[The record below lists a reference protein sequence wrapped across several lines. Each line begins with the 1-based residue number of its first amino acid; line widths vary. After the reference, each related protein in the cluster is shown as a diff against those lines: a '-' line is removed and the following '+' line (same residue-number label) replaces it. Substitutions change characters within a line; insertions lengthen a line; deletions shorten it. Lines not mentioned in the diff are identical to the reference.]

1 MRWVL
6 GLIVILGFGLGVT
19 WMLDPGDATPPPP
32 SGSTT
37 GENGSE
43 ATGFAETSTVGDDT
57 NRTDVAASSG
67 MSLDRTDSTP
77 TDVTPAG
84 PSILVVQ
91 GDPAVAVANAEV
103 FFRDESKHNR
113 RKDSQT
119 HPVSRY
125 DAPRRDGMRAQ
136 TDSRGMV
143 QLPGGTGRWLCS
155 AQHGDAF
162 GFLVVSKRPGQHT
175 ITLGPDESVQ
185 IIVYHDG
192 QGARPAPNVPVAV
205 LQQYRT
211 TRSREIWR
219 GITDE
224 RGRALLRHLQLMR
237 RAKRSDQPK
246 EFRERFA
253 AVAAIPTKPVTLTEF
268 AGRPATTEP
277 VVLTLP
283 PLGSI
288 QAQLVDHDG
297 KPLLVPAT
305 VGFNT
310 PSTKQEGF
318 PVRSS
323 SLSQTVSKPVGK
335 QPVTLPFAQV
345 DNDVRLYARYATDR
359 RSAYSKTSKGPN
371 EVGAATLIKIPPLE
385 RHCVFSGR
393 FLFANG
399 QPLKTDTLP
408 VTIWGD
414 DLVKTSSTAYTIAN
428 GRWDLVIS
436 ARTEKVRWR
445 MEFRWQQPAD
455 DESGNGDAAWYG
467 AIVEFPGWQQGKR
480 HEFGDIVLSPLPPL
494 ASGTVV
500 DDEGNPV
507 ANASI
512 SIQQE
517 RPKSTNSRNSR
528 IRNLSSLEANEIALS
543 SALLSFENGSFSS
556 YNRGRQSGWRT
567 LRHLSTKTAADGTFA
582 VYAPLPSGTLRVNA
596 DTSNHF
602 SASLPL
608 PAPTQDMRLQ
618 IPRNGYL
625 PGTVMLPDWLPRRSV
640 TVKLV
645 PAEKER
651 QKSETVSTRVSN
663 RSPFVLQPLRPG
675 HYSLQ
680 VFLRNIKTPIITIED
695 VFIKPGK
702 NEDPR
707 TQPIDLRNALYQYS
721 FEARDEAGR
730 PFPLTG
736 PIQAKLREADGTE
749 KPSALRWQ
757 NGKATLITAHQSVE
771 LLFFGRG
778 HMPKTQVFGPGN
790 HEVLLT
796 KVRPAL
802 VNVAGARALSGPT
815 RKVRI
820 SALLQGDTGMPS
832 SLNGVDQN
840 TGRSFSF
847 ARWELGRTSG
857 GWLGQTDVV
866 EIPLMVPGKYQILFR
881 AHATESTNTPQ
892 SSVNL
897 GTFELKMDGSI
908 TQVPLDGQ
916 KISDALRKID
926 KQWQDRL
933 ERNRKRKK
941 R

>member
-6 GLIVILGFGLGVT
+6 GLIVILGLGLGVT

-32 SGSTT
+32 PGDEI
-37 GENGSE
+37 GENASE
-43 ATGFAETSTVGDDT
+43 GTGFAEASTADDLDNGAEAATSSGS
-57 NRTDVAASSG
+57 NHQRTDATA
-67 MSLDRTDSTP
+67 TDSGPIGP
-77 TDVTPAG
+77 TL
-84 PSILVVQ
+84 LVMQ

-103 FFRDESKHNR
+103 FFRDEAKHNR
-113 RKDSQT
+113 RKDART
-119 HPVSRY
+119 RPINRY
-125 DAPRRDGMRAQ
+125 DAPRRDGMRAH

-155 AQHGDAF
+155 AQHGESF
-162 GFLVVSKRPGQHT
+162 GFLVVTKRPGQHT

-185 IIVYHDG
+185 IVVHQAG
-192 QGARPAPNVPVAV
+192 SGERPAENVPVAV

-224 RGRALLRHLQLMR
+224 RGRALVRHLQLMR
-237 RAKRSDQPK
+237 RAKRTDQPK
-246 EFRERFA
+246 EFKERFA
-253 AVAAIPTKPVTLTEF
+253 AVAVIPTKPVTLTEF
-268 AGRPATTEP
+268 DGRPATGEP

-288 QAQLVDHDG
+288 QAQLVDFDG
-297 KPLLVPAT
+297 KPLIVPAT
-305 VGFNT
+305 VGFST
-310 PSTKQEGF
+310 SSTKQDGF

-323 SLSQTVSKPVGK
+323 SLSQTVSKPAGK

-345 DNDVRLYARYATDR
+345 DQHVRLYARYTSDR
-359 RSAYSKTSKGPN
+359 RNAYSKPSKGPAA
-371 EVGAATLIKIPPLE
+371 VGETALIKIPPLA
-385 RHCVFSGR
+385 RQCVFSGR

-399 QPLKTDTLP
+399 QPLKSDTLP
-408 VTIWGD
+408 ITIWGD
-414 DLVKTSSTAYTIAN
+414 DVVKTSSTAHTIAN
-428 GRWDLVIS
+428 GHWDLVMS

-445 MEFRWQQPAD
+445 MEFRWQRSAD
-455 DESGNGDAAWYG
+455 GEGPAWYG
-467 AIVEFPGWQQGKR
+467 AVVEFPGWKPGTR
-480 HEFGDIVLSPLPPL
+480 HEFGDIVLLPLPPL
-494 ASGTVV
+494 AAGTVV

-507 ANASI
+507 ANATI

-517 RPKSTNSRNSR
+517 RPKSNNTGNRP
-528 IRNLSSLEANEIALS
+528 RNLSSLEANELILS
-543 SALLSFENGSFSS
+543 SRLLSFENSNFAS
-556 YNRGRQSGWRT
+556 YSRGRQSGWRT
-567 LRHLSTKTAADGTFA
+567 LRHLSTKTGEDGTFA

-596 DTSNHF
+596 DTSDHF
-602 SASLPL
+602 ATSLPL
-608 PAPTQDMRLQ
+608 PAPTQDMHLQ

-625 PGTVMLPDWLPRRSV
+625 PGMVMLPDWLPRRSV

-645 PAEKER
+645 PLEKER

-663 RSPFVLQPLRPG
+663 RSPFILQPLRPG
-675 HYSLQ
+675 RYTLQ
-680 VFLRNIKTPIITIED
+680 VILRNIKTPIASIED
-695 VFIKPGK
+695 IFINPGK

-707 TQPIDLRNALYQYS
+707 TQPIDLRNALYQYH

-736 PIQAKLREADGTE
+736 PIQAKLREPDGTE

-757 NGKATLITAHQSVE
+757 NGKAKLITAHQSVE

-802 VNVAGARALSGPT
+802 VNLPGARALSGPT

-832 SLNGVDQN
+832 SLNGVDQT

-857 GWLGQTDVV
+857 GWLEQTDVV

-881 AHATESTNTPQ
+881 AHATESTSTPQ

-908 TQVPLDGQ
+908 TTVPLDSQ